1 MSRSIKDAY
10 LLGRD
15 HLRAAGVQE
24 DAIQAEMLLR
34 LALRVDRA
42 RLYTHW
48 DGPMPEA
55 AWDRYRELLEE
66 RAAGVPVHYLVG
78 EREFMGLMFAV
89 DERVLIPRP
98 ETELLVEHV
107 AQWARE
113 ERAGLIVDVGT
124 GSGCIA
130 VSLAHLLPQA
140 TVYATDLSPAALEVA
155 RANAVRHGVQDRVI
169 LLAGDLLTPLPPDVA
184 GRLDAVVSNPPY
196 VPQDQASAL
205 AREIREHEPPEALFA
220 PGDGTAVHRRLLA
233 LGPNWLRPGGLLAME
248 VGAGQAPAVAEAVRL
263 DGRYGP
269 PTILPDGVG
278 IERVVAAVLAGAEGE
293 SAGART

>member
-1 MSRSIKDAY
+1 MSRSVKDAY

-15 HLRAAGVQE
+15 HLRVAGVQE
-24 DAIQAEMLLR
+24 DAVQAEMLLR
-34 LALRVDRA
+34 HALRVDRA
-42 RLYTHW
+42 QLYTHW
-48 DGPMPEA
+48 AGPMPEA
-55 AWDRYRELLEE
+55 AWDRYRELLED
-66 RAAGVPVHYLVG
+66 RAAGRPVHYLVG
-78 EREFMGLMFAV
+78 EREFMGLIFAV
-89 DERVLIPRP
+89 DGRVLIPRP

-113 ERAGLIVDVGT
+113 EGAGLIADIGT

-130 VSLAHLLPQA
+130 VSLAHLLPQL

-155 RANAVRHGVQDRVI
+155 RANAVRHAVQDRVI

-184 GRLDAVVSNPPY
+184 GRVDAVVSNPPY
-196 VPQDQASAL
+196 VPQDQAAAL

-220 PGDGTAVHRRLLA
+220 PGDGTAVHRRLIGM
-233 LGPNWLRPGGLLAME
+233 GPVWLRPGGLLAME
-248 VGAGQAPAVAEAVRL
+248 VGAGQAPAVAEAVHL
-263 DGRYGP
+263 DGRYDP